1 MVLTGNGEDLNS
13 LQNIGSSNCSMLQ
26 NPLEGFLKHW
36 LLGYI
41 PEFLIQEVW
50 DEVSE
55 LHS

>member
-41 PEFLIQEVW
+41 PEFPIQEVW
-50 DEVSE
+50 DGV
-55 LHS
+55 